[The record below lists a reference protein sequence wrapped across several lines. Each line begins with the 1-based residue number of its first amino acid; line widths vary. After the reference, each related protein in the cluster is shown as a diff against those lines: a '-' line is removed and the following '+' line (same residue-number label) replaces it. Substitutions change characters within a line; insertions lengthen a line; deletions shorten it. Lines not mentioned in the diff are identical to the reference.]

1 VAAAFGA
8 VHIRFATGTA
18 TLESLPSNH
27 TYAPQITSDSP
38 TLCIPFI
45 CGERH
50 IAQKKVSL
58 CTFLHMVVLLI
69 P

>member
-1 VAAAFGA
+1 MMAQL
-8 VHIRFATGTA
+8 TA
-18 TLESLPSNH
+18 PFHRRPRAKESLPSNH